1 MIGALGGCGSGCGF
15 TAGVVED
22 VLLVPI
28 NISYDRI
35 VEQSLVKDELMV
47 GHCSVC
53 VCACVCVCREGRR
66 DRRHSGRQLK
76 GCGHS

>member
-1 MIGALGGCGSGCGF
+1 MIGTLGGCGSGCGF

-47 GHCSVC
+47 GHCSACMRV
-53 VCACVCVCREGRR
+53 CVCVCVCVFVGRGEETG
-66 DRRHSGRQLK
+66 DTQG
-76 GCGHS
+76 GN